1 MASAAARSVRVVVG
15 GWYGAANLGDELLL
29 EVFAHWIREAGGT
42 PVAISNTPAHTRA
55 AHGIECVAH
64 DDLGAIA
71 EAMAASDLFVL
82 GGGGLLHDYFGLD
95 RASLTRFPAR
105 NATQFAQYLLL
116 ADELRLPTAAL
127 AQGVGPLSSPEAR
140 DIAADVFERAGAVSL
155 RDWNSLALLRAAG
168 LAGDAIVA
176 PDPGWAWAKTPPAVA
191 EGALAARYPDLA
203 GRRVLAVVPRD
214 WPLDAQWEPAFAD
227 ALGRAIPEG
236 WAVLWLD
243 FQRNPSKG
251 GAASSIAQRTIEAL
265 GDGRT
270 HVVWGG
276 EDAKDAFAA
285 IAQCDACV
293 AMRLHGVLLGMAAGV
308 PTVALEYDDKVS
320 ALCDEAGLDPA
331 HRVALDAIRLRLGD
345 AVRAAAAQARAPMPS
360 RAAALAGQALAHRDL
375 LWRAM
380 AAASR
385 ARRGHDADREAWIAT
400 WVAHA
405 PEHAERVMRAM
416 AARLRDLPAGGDTVE
431 HTAEVAVAIATL
443 RAERDGAYRATLAA
457 HLDRDEALRA
467 RERAEL
473 ALSVAQVRQ
482 VEAESRAR
490 DATARVA
497 ILESERDSRFL
508 ARVRRALSRAP
519 QQADATPPAA
529 PAATPRPSM
538 DARRT
543 GLVPGL
549 VSVVLPVYNGA
560 HLLDGAI
567 RSVLAQTYR
576 PLELIVVDDGS
587 TDGTRAVLSRYAG
600 HPDVRIVVQPNQ
612 KLPRALSNGFAL
624 ATGEFWTWTS
634 DDNLMGRDQLERM
647 VAKLRAEPGTG
658 MTYADFVAI
667 DERGN
672 PLADRAWRAHD
683 RPDPASGIVHLPR
696 STERLNLLPDNFI
709 GPCFLYRGWI
719 GRALRGYDMPQGVED
734 YDYWMRMNALFAVRH
749 MDTDEPMYWYRVHA
763 DALSSHD
770 NAVKIQR
777 RVEDL
782 MRKEGERAKYFAQ
795 PLAVRAEPEAL
806 KWLAARGIADAQ
818 SLDVPIEGGGPSLLA
833 ATAADAKAL
842 PDGAGIE
849 VPLLIVFDGD
859 AAKPYDVSELLSRPH
874 ALAIAQDARTASRV
888 RAVSSAAVVDGESP
902 ALADA
907 IAGFARDAGFWIRTR
922 GQVTDETAMPA
933 PFVDRRVRSRVA
945 LLTGRGADVEAV
957 HGLAASLQAEQID
970 AHVVSRGELESDDAL
985 RAWCAERHVG
995 LVNFHGEPS
1004 GAHVAAAL
1012 GVPLVQ
1018 TLREGDVEAAPEAY
1032 RAAGSATTAYLCS
1045 SAGAMRAADVAAGAD
1060 PAKLHRIGDF
1070 AAAHAQLFH
1079 ALLRR

>member
-1 MASAAARSVRVVVG
+1 MASATARSVRVVVG

-29 EVFAHWIREAGGT
+29 DVFAHWIREAGGT

-55 AHGIECVAH
+55 AHDIECVAH

-71 EAMAASDLFVL
+71 EAMAASDLFVF

-95 RASLTRFPAR
+95 RVSLARFPAR
-105 NATQFAQYLLL
+105 NATQFAQHLLL

-140 DIAADVFERAGAVSL
+140 GIAADVFERAGAVSL

-168 LAGDAIVA
+168 FARDAIVA
-176 PDPGWAWAKTPPAVA
+176 PDPGWAWARNAAAVV
-191 EGALAARYPDLA
+191 EGSLAARYPELA

-214 WPLDAQWEPAFAD
+214 WPLDAQWEPAFVD
-227 ALGRAIPEG
+227 ALRSAIPEG

-243 FQRNPSKG
+243 FQRDPTAG
-251 GAASSIAQRTIEAL
+251 GAGSSIAQRVVAAL
-265 GDGRT
+265 ADGRT
-270 HVVWGG
+270 HAVWDG

-320 ALCDEAGLDPA
+320 AMCDEAGLDPA

-345 AVRAAAAQARAPMPS
+345 AIRTAAAQVRTPMPA

-380 AAASR
+380 ADASR
-385 ARRGHDADREAWIAT
+385 VRRGEDAEREAWIAT
-400 WVAHA
+400 WVGQA
-405 PEHAERVMRAM
+405 PEHAERVTRAM
-416 AARLRDLPAGGDTVE
+416 AARLRDFPAIGDAAGR
-431 HTAEVAVAIATL
+431 TAEDDVAIATL

-467 RERAEL
+467 REQAERARATAE
-473 ALSVAQVRQ
+473 VRQ
-482 VEAESRAR
+482 LEAEGRAR
-490 DATARVA
+490 DATERVA
-497 ILESERDSRFL
+497 MLESERESRFL

-529 PAATPRPSM
+529 PAGTPRPSM

-567 RSVLAQTYR
+567 RSVLAQTYC

-587 TDGTRAVLSRYAG
+587 TDGTAAVLARYAG

-634 DDNLMGRDQLERM
+634 DDNLMGRDQLARM

-672 PLADRAWRAHD
+672 PLADRAWRGHD

-696 STERLNLLPDNFI
+696 STGRLNLLPDNFI

-749 MDTDEPMYWYRVHA
+749 MGTDEPMYWYRVHA
-763 DALSSHD
+763 DALSSRD
-770 NAVKIQR
+770 NAARIQR
-777 RVEDL
+777 RVEEL
-782 MRKEGERAKYFAQ
+782 MRKEGERAAYFAKA
-795 PLAVRAEPEAL
+795 LAIRAEAEAL
-806 KWLAARGIADAQ
+806 AWLAAHGIADAQ
-818 SLDVPIEGGGPSLLA
+818 ALDAPVDGDGPSLLA
-833 ATAADAKAL
+833 ATASNAKAL
-842 PDGAGIE
+842 PGGAGIE
-849 VPLLIVFDGD
+849 VPLLIVFDREG
-859 AAKPYDVSELLSRPH
+859 ATPYDVAGLLSRPH
-874 ALAIAQDARTASRV
+874 AIAVAQDARTASRV
-888 RAVSSAAVVDGESP
+888 RAVSSAAVVDGDSP

-907 IAGFARDAGFWIRTR
+907 VAGFARDAGFWIRTR
-922 GQVTDETAMPA
+922 GQATDRPALPA
-933 PFVDRRVRSRVA
+933 PFVDRRVRSRVG
-945 LLTGRGADVEAV
+945 LLTGRGADAEAV
-957 HGLAASLQAEQID
+957 RGLAASLQAEQID
-970 AHVVSRGELESDDAL
+970 AHVVSGDELESDDAL

-995 LVNFHGEPS
+995 LVNVHGEPP
-1004 GAHVAAAL
+1004 GAHVLAAL

-1018 TLREGDVEAAPEAY
+1018 TLCEGDVEAAPEAY
-1032 RAAGSATTAYLCS
+1032 RAAGAATTAYLCS
-1045 SAGAMRAADVAAGAD
+1045 SVDAMRAADAAAGAD
-1060 PAKLHRIGDF
+1060 PSKLHRIGDF
-1070 AAAHAQLFH
+1070 AAAHARLFH